1 MARKRRKPVQPNQA
15 NQPGQPDQPDRVGR
29 EAIDKIGKFADTAIW
44 VVTGL
49 IALVFVGVSIKDIPF
64 GQAITNA
71 DPQHLQDLLLS
82 VYMLCWALGTKQDA
96 SVQKSVYVHDPHGGR
111 VRAGS
116 LLAVAAI
123 AAIAVTLLLVRRNDL
138 YFAMALSV
146 FTAVDIATWLYLRYK
161 FLPPI
166 IAATRDKYDHGRDYF
181 GLVKL
186 KYVEQLITGN
196 WKWYREAFLVVIV
209 LLMIFNAAFSSV
221 SSALA
226 LVAQKLLAGLSFA
239 VDAGKLASLAPDVL
253 LLLFVAVS
261 EGWMWFYR
269 LRTYWTVGIVSD
281 LEKNYQIAPKEAAQ
295 VAAAQAASD

>member
-1 MARKRRKPVQPNQA
+1 MARKKRKPN
-15 NQPGQPDQPDRVGR
+15 QPDQPPDRLSR

-111 VRAGS
+111 VRVGS
-116 LLAVAAI
+116 LLAVVVI

-138 YFAMALSV
+138 YFAIALSV
-146 FTAVDIATWLYLRYK
+146 FTAVDIATWLYLRYR

-166 IAATRDKYDHGRDYF
+166 IDATRDKYKHGRDYF

-196 WKWYREAFLVVIV
+196 WKWYREAFLVAIV
-209 LLMIFNAAFSSV
+209 LLMILNAAFLSV

-226 LVAQKLLAGLSFA
+226 SLAQKLLAGLSFA
-239 VDAGKLASLAPDVL
+239 VDGGKLASLAPDML

-261 EGWMWFYR
+261 EGWMWFFR
-269 LRTYWTVGIVSD
+269 LKAYWTVSVVSD
-281 LEKNYQIAPKEAAQ
+281 LEKEYKIEPKEEPKEAAQ
-295 VAAAQAASD
+295 ARFG

>member
-1 MARKRRKPVQPNQA
+1 MARKRRKPNQPNQ
-15 NQPGQPDQPDRVGR
+15 PDEPDRVRR
-29 EAIDKIGKFADTAIW
+29 ETIDKIGKFADRAIGAVTA
-44 VVTGL
+44 L

-64 GQAITNA
+64 GQAIKEAN
-71 DPQHLQDLLLS
+71 PQYLQDLLLS

-111 VRAGS
+111 VRLGS

-123 AAIAVTLLLVRRNDL
+123 AAIAVTLLLVRRNDV
-138 YFAMALSV
+138 YFAVALAL
-146 FTAVDIATWLYLRYK
+146 FTAVDIATWLYLRYR

-166 IAATRDKYDHGRDYF
+166 IDATRGKYAQGGDHF

-186 KYVEQLITGN
+186 RYVEQLITGN

-209 LLMIFNAAFSSV
+209 LLMILNAVLSPV

-226 LVAQKLLAGLSFA
+226 LLAQKLLSGLSFS

-269 LRTYWTVGIVSD
+269 LKTYWTVRVVSD
-281 LEKNYQIAPKEAAQ
+281 LEEGYKIEPKEESEQPAQ
-295 VAAAQAASD
+295 VHSG